1 MWYYFLLESFLF
13 YIQFDRWVA
22 NSWHYGELI
31 PVKVYWLVDIDW
43 LRNLVHVKFTYN
55 RVLRLKHF
63 CAIEVYKSVV
73 NVVMSQISVV
83 PLV

>member
-1 MWYYFLLESFLF
+1 LIDGLQIHGVM
-13 YIQFDRWVA
+13 
-22 NSWHYGELI
+22 GLI

-43 LRNLVHVKFTYN
+43 LQNLVHVKFTYN

>member
-1 MWYYFLLESFLF
+1 L
-13 YIQFDRWVA
+13 Q
-22 NSWHYGELI
+22 
-31 PVKVYWLVDIDW
+31 
-43 LRNLVHVKFTYN
+43 NLVHVKFTYN